1 MIKKNYKM
9 ENLIRHSVFVPI
21 MDTVT
26 DISNHVVVAVLLPDN
41 RDKTRFIKK
50 NKYMKYLG
58 FARSLQLSQM
68 SPMPSPS
75 LSSWPG
81 FATFGT
87 ANTFW

>member
-1 MIKKNYKM
+1 MV
-9 ENLIRHSVFVPI
+9 NLIWHSVFVPV

-26 DISNHVVVAVLLPDN
+26 GISNHIVVAVLLPDN
-41 RDKTRFIKK
+41 REIPDLLRRTNLIIKRF
-50 NKYMKYLG
+50 YMKYLG

-87 ANTFW
+87 PNILG